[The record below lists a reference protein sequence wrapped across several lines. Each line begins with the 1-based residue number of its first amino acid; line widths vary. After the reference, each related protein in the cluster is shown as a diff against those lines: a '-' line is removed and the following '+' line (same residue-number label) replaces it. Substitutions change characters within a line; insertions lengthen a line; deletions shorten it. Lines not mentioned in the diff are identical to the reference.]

1 MSEVVINVTKVE
13 EVVTIN
19 ATPNVT
25 QILVNTNSGG
35 GIQSVVA
42 GTNITI
48 DDTDPLNPI
57 ISASGGGGAV
67 DSVNG
72 QTGVVVLDADDI
84 SETAT
89 RFWLTNILKTA
100 YDGAVTWI
108 STNGTNILNH
118 IASTSNPHNVTK
130 SQVGLSNVVN
140 ADTTTTANITDSTNK
155 RFVTDAN
162 LVVIGNT
169 SGTNSGDNATN
180 TTSNSY
186 ADAKVVAELASF
198 KTANFLDFTSSGQTQ
213 LDGKSATI
221 ISSTTQVNNIAVVT
235 EQYLQGYPIL
245 ANTIPDNCV
254 LNLLVKFFKASAG
267 GFTLTCRVYINT
279 TNSLVGATLI
289 AQTTAGGAA
298 VSDALLYRNIIIR
311 GSNLIILST
320 SSTLN
325 NDLASVLSSTP
336 STIAFDRSVNQFII
350 VSFTV
355 PNSSIN
361 NLNSVNLTK
370 L

>member
-1 MSEVVINVTKVE
+1 MSEVVINITKVD

-25 QILVNTNSGG
+25 QILVNTNTGV
-35 GIQSVVA
+35 GIPEA
-42 GTNITI
+42 PI
-48 DDTDPLNPI
+48 DGNLYGRKDATWEQVT
-57 ISASGGGGAV
+57 ASGGIPDAPNNSNAYV
-67 DSVNG
+67 RSDLSW
-72 QTGVVVLDADDI
+72 VV
-84 SETAT
+84 SYT
-89 RFWLTNILKTA
+89 KTA
-100 YDGAVTWI
+100 IDNLLNSKVDKIIGKGLSEEDYTTVEKSKLSGIEVGATANDTDVNLKNRANHTGTQLTSTI
-108 STNGTNILNH
+108 SDF
-118 IASTSNPHNVTK
+118 V
-130 SQVGLSNVVN
+130 SQVGTLITN
-140 ADTTTTANITDSTNK
+140 A
-155 RFVTDAN
+155 
-162 LVVIGNT
+162 
-169 SGTNSGDNATN
+169 
-180 TTSNSY
+180 
-186 ADAKVVAELASF
+186 LASF
-198 KTANFLDFTSSGQTQ
+198 KTTNFLDFTSSGQTQ
-213 LDGKSATI
+213 LNGKSATI
-221 ISSTTQVNNIAVVT
+221 ISSTTQVNNIAVAT

-267 GFTLTCRVYINT
+267 GFSLTCRVYVNT

-298 VSDALLYRNIIIR
+298 VSDATFYRNIIIR
-311 GSNLIILST
+311 GSNLIILNT

-325 NDLASVLSSTP
+325 TDLGGVLSSTP
-336 STIAFDRSVNQFII
+336 STISFDRSVNQFLI

>member
-35 GIQSVVA
+35 GIPEA
-42 GTNITI
+42 PI
-48 DDTDPLNPI
+48 DGNLYGRKNATWEQVT
-57 ISASGGGGAV
+57 SGGGIPDAPNDANAYVRSALGWVVGYTKSAIDTLLGNKV
-67 DSVNG
+67 DKVSG
-72 QTGVVVLDADDI
+72 KGLSQEDYT
-84 SETAT
+84 TAEKSKLASIT
-89 RFWLTNILKTA
+89 EIFTTALKTT
-100 YDGAVTWI
+100 YDDAVTWI
-108 STNGTNILNH
+108 TTNGTNILNH

-213 LDGKSATI
+213 LNGKVDKTDLDPLI
-221 ISSTTQVNNIAVVT
+221 KRR
-235 EQYLQGYPIL
+235 YFDDLQGFGNGAY
-245 ANTIPDNCV
+245 ANSIFFGNG
-254 LNLLVKFFKASAG
+254 NLEYEGNVFITRIG
-267 GFTLTCRVYINT
+267 T
-279 TNSLVGATLI
+279 GATF
-289 AQTTAGGAA
+289 ARTPAEVGRGG
-298 VSDALLYRNIIIR
+298 IIR
-311 GSNLIILST
+311 GGTGTTSGGLNLIQFRSIWLGTEDFVIQTAVRIQNLSDAT
-320 SSTLN
+320 NRFTL
-325 NDLASVLSSTP
+325 V
-336 STIAFDRSVNQFII
+336 
-350 VSFTV
+350 FTMV
-355 PNSSIN
+355 
-361 NLNSVNLTK
+361 
-370 L
+370 